1 MDLVVYDTIQPPLSV
16 LLSSNPCVERCLL
29 AEQSY
34 HLYSRSYW
42 RSRSTTAV
50 PTSVLKKHCLQWN
63 AKSALYRCLFNETL
77 ISHRVFPW
85 GVSTANNGI
94 QTLLACLAN
103 RASLCFFQV
112 ICLFLQ
118 PLDLVS
124 EVDAN
129 VGSGGAG
136 LSGRA
141 LKLRSK
147 RWRLCVAQRKHSCFP
162 PPATG
167 SNPGSAEILFSLL
180 FSLWTVS
187 KSNPSSA

>member
-1 MDLVVYDTIQPPLSV
+1 MVNPKSKHSCSCGVSV
-16 LLSSNPCVERCLL
+16 N
-29 AEQSY
+29 QS
-34 HLYSRSYW
+34 
-42 RSRSTTAV
+42 STT
-50 PTSVLKKHCLQWN
+50 
-63 AKSALYRCLFNETL
+63 
-77 ISHRVFPW
+77 I
-85 GVSTANNGI
+85 
-94 QTLLACLAN
+94 LACLAN
-103 RASLCFFQV
+103 WASLCFFQV
-112 ICLFLQ
+112 ICLLLQ

-147 RWRLCVAQRKHSCFP
+147 RRRLCVEQRKHSCLP
-162 PPATG
+162 TPATG

-187 KSNPSSA
+187 KSNPSSAKQWISQMQIAVTSRS